1 MKKAIYKQIETKM
14 RKLCNKYSDK
24 IIFVN
29 IIVNDSS
36 QTTVEA
42 NNSIVINR
50 SYVTA
55 NNSFNK

>member
-14 RKLCNKYSDK
+14 RDLCNKYSDK

-55 NNSFNK
+55 DNSFNK

>member
-1 MKKAIYKQIETKM
+1 MKKAIYEQIETKM
-14 RKLCNKYSDK
+14 KELCNKYSDK
-24 IIFVN
+24 IILVN

-55 NNSFNK
+55 DNSFNR

>member
-14 RKLCNKYSDK
+14 RELCNKYSDK

-55 NNSFNK
+55 DNSFNK

>member
-1 MKKAIYKQIETKM
+1 MKKAIYQQIETKM
-14 RKLCNKYSDK
+14 RELCNKYSDR

-55 NNSFNK
+55 DNSFNK